1 MGQRRVTPKKAAPK
15 PKPWQPPAGLKLEI
29 GVHRGDVSL
38 RSEATVADA
47 VPVALLLVAMMREVA
62 KQAPDILPY
71 ADSVPGNVIAYD
83 WAEEY
88 EGRAERPV
96 VGFRPVA
103 PRSR

>member
-15 PKPWQPPAGLKLEI
+15 PKSWTPPAGLRIE
-29 GVHRGDVSL
+29 VSCYRGEL
-38 RSEATVADA
+38 GFKSEATVADA
-47 VPVALLLVAMMREVA
+47 PNVALLLVAMMREVV
-62 KQAPDILPY
+62 KHAPDTLPY

-96 VGFRPVA
+96 VGFTPA
-103 PRSR
+103 SPRR